1 MATASE
7 PALDDMDR
15 RSISVLSSGHA
26 LVDVCQGSV
35 PALLPFL
42 IARRGYSYS
51 EATALVLVMTFASS
65 LLQPLFGLITDRRS
79 ISWMLPGGILVGG
92 LGIAAVGLVDSFS
105 ATLAAVGLAGL
116 GVGAYHPEGARNAN
130 YVAGTRRRATAMS
143 LYAVGGNA
151 GFAMG
156 PVLVTA
162 LVLPLGLGGLVW
174 FALPMAIGAFLL
186 ARELPRIDALRL
198 EAIANATDGSGS
210 RGRDRWLPF
219 SGIATVAGFRSAT
232 YFGLQAFVPLYLI
245 THMGTTDAVG
255 NAALT
260 VLLVAGAVGTLAGG
274 RVADRIGTRPVLIGS
289 LAVVCPLIL
298 ALLAV
303 GEVVA
308 FPLLAAIGFFLVG
321 TFSISVVLG
330 QEYLPNRIG
339 VASGVTLGAAIGF
352 GGIVAWLLGLLADR
366 TSLTTVMIVIAALPL
381 PGFLI
386 SLALP
391 GDNGP
396 KPTPEEPART

>member
-1 MATASE
+1 
-7 PALDDMDR
+7 MDR
-15 RSISVLSSGHA
+15 RSIGVLASGHA
-26 LVDVCQGSV
+26 LVDVCQGAV
-35 PALLPFL
+35 PAMLPFL

-51 EATALVLVMTFASS
+51 EATALILVMTFSSS
-65 LLQPLFGLITDRRS
+65 LLQPLFGVITDRRS
-79 ISWMLPGGILVGG
+79 ISWLLPGGILVGG
-92 LGIAAVGLVDSFS
+92 LGIAAVGAVSSFPL
-105 ATLAAVGLAGL
+105 TLAAVAIAGL

-151 GFAMG
+151 GFALG
-156 PVLVTA
+156 PVVVTA

-174 FALPMAIGAFLL
+174 FALPMTAGALLL
-186 ARELPRIDALRL
+186 ARELPRIDGLRL
-198 EAIANATDGSGS
+198 QTIAAAADRGGKQ
-210 RGRDRWLPF
+210 GRDRWLPF
-219 SGIATVAGFRSAT
+219 SGVAAVAGFRSAT
-232 YFGLQAFVPLYLI
+232 YFALQAFVPVFLI

-260 VLLVAGAVGTLAGG
+260 VLLVAGAIGTLVGG
-274 RVADRIGTRPVLIGS
+274 RVADRVGTRPVLIVS
-289 LAVVCPLIL
+289 LGVVVPLIL
-298 ALLAV
+298 ALL
-303 GEVVA
+303 EVSEAVA

-352 GGIVAWLLGLLADR
+352 GGLVAWLLGLLADQS
-366 TSLTTVMIVIAALPL
+366 SLTTVMVVIAILPL

-391 GDNGP
+391 GDNESARP
-396 KPTPEEPART
+396 IEEPA

>member
-1 MATASE
+1 
-7 PALDDMDR
+7 MDR
-15 RSISVLSSGHA
+15 RSIAVLSSGHA
-26 LVDVCQGSV
+26 LVDICQGSV
-35 PALLPFL
+35 PALIPFL

-51 EATALVLVMTFASS
+51 EATALILVMTFSSS

-79 ISWMLPGGILVGG
+79 ISWLLPGGILVGG
-92 LGIAAVGLVDSFS
+92 LGIAAVGAVSSFPL
-105 ATLAAVGLAGL
+105 TLAAVAVAGI

-130 YVAGTRRRATAMS
+130 YVAGTKRRATAMS

-151 GFAMG
+151 GFALG
-156 PVLVTA
+156 PVIVTA
-162 LVLPLGLGGLVW
+162 LVLTLGLGGLVW
-174 FALPMAIGAFLL
+174 FAVPMAIGALLLFL
-186 ARELPRIDALRL
+186 ELPRIDALRL
-198 EAIANATDGSGS
+198 ETIAASADRAGKSGK
-210 RGRDRWLPF
+210 DRWLPF
-219 SGIATVAGFRSAT
+219 TGVATVAGFRSAT
-232 YFGLQAFVPLYLI
+232 YFGLQAFVPVFMI
-245 THMGTTDAVG
+245 TEMGTTDAVG

-274 RVADRIGTRPVLIGS
+274 HLADRVGTRPVLVVS
-289 LAVVCPLIL
+289 LGVVVPLIL
-298 ALLAV
+298 ALL
-303 GEVVA
+303 EVTEPLA

-352 GGIVAWLLGLLADR
+352 GGLVAWLLGLLADQ

-386 SLALP
+386 SMLLP
-391 GDNGP
+391 GENVLRQP
-396 KPTPEEPART
+396 LEEPA

>member
-1 MATASE
+1 MTAT
-7 PALDDMDR
+7 DDMDR
-15 RSISVLSSGHA
+15 RSIGVLASGHA
-26 LVDVCQGSV
+26 LVDVCQGAV
-35 PALLPFL
+35 PAMLPFL

-51 EATALVLVMTFASS
+51 EATALILVMTFSSS

-79 ISWMLPGGILVGG
+79 ISWLLPGGILVGG
-92 LGIAAVGLVDSFS
+92 LGIATVGAVSSFPL
-105 ATLAAVGLAGL
+105 TLAAVAIAGL

-151 GFAMG
+151 GFALG
-156 PVLVTA
+156 PVIVTA

-174 FALPMAIGAFLL
+174 FALPMTAGALLL
-186 ARELPRIDALRL
+186 ARELPRIDGLRL
-198 EAIANATDGSGS
+198 QTIAAAAGSGKQ
-210 RGRDRWLPF
+210 GRDRWLPF
-219 SGIATVAGFRSAT
+219 SGVAAVAGFRSAT
-232 YFGLQAFVPLYLI
+232 YFGLQAFVPVFLI

-260 VLLVAGAVGTLAGG
+260 ALLVAGAIGTLVGG
-274 RVADRIGTRPVLIGS
+274 RVADRVGTRPVLIVS
-289 LAVVCPLIL
+289 LGVVVPLIL
-298 ALLAV
+298 ALL
-303 GEVVA
+303 EVSEAVA

-352 GGIVAWLLGLLADR
+352 GGLVAWLLGLLADR
-366 TSLTTVMIVIAALPL
+366 SSLTTVMIVIAVLPL

-391 GDNGP
+391 GDNEAVQP
-396 KPTPEEPART
+396 IEEPA

>member
-1 MATASE
+1 
-7 PALDDMDR
+7 MDR
-15 RSISVLSSGHA
+15 RSIGVLSSGHA

-51 EATALVLVMTFASS
+51 EATALILVMTFASS

-79 ISWMLPGGILVGG
+79 ISWLLPGGVLLGG
-92 LGIAAVGLVDSFS
+92 LGIAAVGIVDSF
-105 ATLAAVGLAGL
+105 AMTLAAVGLAGL

-130 YVAGTRRRATAMS
+130 FVAGNRRRATAMS

-151 GFAMG
+151 GFALG
-156 PVLVTA
+156 PVVVTA
-162 LVLPLGLGGLVW
+162 LVLPFGLGGLVW
-174 FALPMAIGAFLL
+174 FALPMTVGAILL
-186 ARELPRIDALRL
+186 ARELPRIDAFR
-198 EAIANATDGSGS
+198 AMATEGERNGGG
-210 RGRDRWLPF
+210 RGGRDRWLPF
-219 SGIATVAGFRSAT
+219 TGVATLAGFRSAT

-245 THMGTTDAVG
+245 AHLGATDAVG

-260 VLLVAGAVGTLAGG
+260 VLLVAGAIGTLAGG
-274 RVADRIGTRPVLIGS
+274 RLADRIGMRPVLIGS
-289 LAVVCPLIL
+289 LAVVPPLIL
-298 ALLAV
+298 ALL
-303 GEVVA
+303 EVSEPVA

-330 QEYLPNRIG
+330 QLYLPNRVG
-339 VASGVTLGAAIGF
+339 LASGVTLGAAIGF
-352 GGIVAWLLGLLADR
+352 GGLVAWLLGLLADQ

-386 SLALP
+386 SLLLP
-391 GDNGP
+391 GENGVARSADE
-396 KPTPEEPART
+396 PTRI

>member
-1 MATASE
+1 
-7 PALDDMDR
+7 MDR
-15 RSISVLSSGHA
+15 RSIAVLSSGHA
-26 LVDVCQGSV
+26 LVDICQGSV
-35 PALLPFL
+35 PALIPFL

-51 EATALVLVMTFASS
+51 EATALILVMTFSSS

-79 ISWMLPGGILVGG
+79 ISWLLPGGILVGG
-92 LGIAAVGLVDSFS
+92 LGIAAVGAVSSFPL
-105 ATLAAVGLAGL
+105 TLAAVAVAGI

-130 YVAGTRRRATAMS
+130 YVAGTKRRATAMS

-151 GFAMG
+151 GFALG
-156 PVLVTA
+156 PVIVTT
-162 LVLPLGLGGLVW
+162 LVLTLGLGGLVW
-174 FALPMAIGAFLL
+174 FAVPMAIGALLLFL
-186 ARELPRIDALRL
+186 ELPRIDALRL
-198 EAIANATDGSGS
+198 ETIAASADRAGKSGK
-210 RGRDRWLPF
+210 DRWLPF
-219 SGIATVAGFRSAT
+219 TGVATVAGFRSAT
-232 YFGLQAFVPLYLI
+232 YFGLQAFVPVFMI
-245 THMGTTDAVG
+245 TEMGTTDAVG

-274 RVADRIGTRPVLIGS
+274 HLADRVGTRPVLVVS
-289 LAVVCPLIL
+289 LGVVVPLIL
-298 ALLAV
+298 ALL
-303 GEVVA
+303 EVTEPLA

-352 GGIVAWLLGLLADR
+352 GGLVAWLLGLLADQ

-386 SLALP
+386 SMLLP
-391 GDNGP
+391 GENVLRQP
-396 KPTPEEPART
+396 LEEPA